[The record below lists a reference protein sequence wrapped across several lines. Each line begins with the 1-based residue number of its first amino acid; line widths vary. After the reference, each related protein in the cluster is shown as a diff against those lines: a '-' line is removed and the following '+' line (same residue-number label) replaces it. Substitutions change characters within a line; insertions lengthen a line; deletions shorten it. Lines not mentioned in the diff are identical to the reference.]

1 MAVRNNKNRKPP
13 KRKFMTKLKADPIG
27 QSKREVKKLGW
38 AKYPL
43 GLVVAGFATAPFADE
58 LVNFGNKVSPS
69 IGALMNSFTS
79 YGKNLRTRFS
89 Q

>member
-1 MAVRNNKNRKPP
+1 MAVRKNNNRKP

-27 QSKREVKKLGW
+27 QTKREIKKLGAW
-38 AKYPL
+38 KYPL
-43 GLVVAGFATAPFADE
+43 GLVAAGFATAPFADE

>member
-1 MAVRNNKNRKPP
+1 MVARKNNNRKP

-27 QSKREVKKLGW
+27 QTKREVKKLGAW
-38 AKYPL
+38 KYPL

-58 LVNFGNKVSPS
+58 LVNFGTKVSPS
-69 IGALMNSFTS
+69 IGSLMSSFTN
-79 YGKNLRTRFS
+79 YGKSLRTRFS

>member
-1 MAVRNNKNRKPP
+1 MAVRRKTKAP
-13 KRKFMTKLKADPIG
+13 KRKFVTKFKADPIG
-27 QSKREVKKLGW
+27 QTKREVKKLGVW
-38 AKYPL
+38 KYPL
-43 GLVVAGFATAPFADE
+43 GLVVAGATTGAFADE

-69 IGALMNSFTS
+69 IGALMSSFTN

>member
-1 MAVRNNKNRKPP
+1 MAVRNRKNKAP

-27 QSKREVKKLGW
+27 QTKREIKKLGAW
-38 AKYPL
+38 KYPL
-43 GLVVAGFATAPFADE
+43 GLVAAGFATAPFADE

-69 IGALMNSFTS
+69 IGALMSSFTN
-79 YGKNLRTRFS
+79 YGKTLRTRFS

>member
-1 MAVRNNKNRKPP
+1 MAVRNRKNKAP

-27 QSKREVKKLGW
+27 QTKREIKKLGYW
-38 AKYPL
+38 KYPL

-58 LVNFGNKVSPS
+58 IVSIGSKVSPS
-69 IGALMNSFTS
+69 IGSLMSAFTG

>member
-1 MAVRNNKNRKPP
+1 MAVRRKKASP

-27 QSKREVKKLGW
+27 QTKREVKKLGW

-43 GLVVAGFATAPFADE
+43 GLVAAGFATAPFADE

-69 IGALMNSFTS
+69 IGALMSSFTN